1 MSQMTRVEDEIQEL
15 LSNKEEKMMQI
26 QVMLQQI
33 MQIVGGYLPSLVAAL
48 AILIIGWL
56 VALIVSAIVR
66 AALRRTTLDNRLAGW
81 IVGEEGAKGVEVE
94 RQIGRGVYYLI
105 MIFVL
110 IAFFQALGL
119 TIITEPLNQLLI
131 QVFEYAPRLLG
142 AGLLL
147 LIAWIVASAL
157 KLIISRVLSAAK
169 IDERLGRSAALEE
182 EKHVPLAQTL
192 GNAVYWLILLLFLP
206 AVLSALELEGLLQ
219 PVQGMINQ
227 ILGFLPNIFAA
238 GLILA
243 IGWFVARIVQQ
254 IVTNLLAAI
263 GTDQLSER
271 VGLAPALGKQR
282 LSGLLGLV
290 VYVLILIP
298 VLIAA
303 LNALA
308 LEAITQ
314 PASNMLNAILEAF
327 PAIFAAALVLVIAY
341 MVGRVVAGLIT
352 NLLSGVGF
360 NAILARLGLGKEPGE
375 GVRTP
380 SEVVGYLVLVAVMLF
395 AAIEASRLLGFVLLA
410 DLVVQFTAFASQVVL
425 GLIILA
431 IGLYLSNLAA
441 KTVQASGA
449 VQAGLLALA
458 ARVSIL
464 VLAGAMALRQMGLA
478 NEIIN
483 MAFGLL
489 LGAIAVAVALA
500 FGLGG
505 RELAARE
512 LEGWLQSVKG
522 SKSSEE

>member
-1 MSQMTRVEDEIQEL
+1 MQVILDQITRL
-15 LSNKEEKMMQI
+15 
-26 QVMLQQI
+26 
-33 MQIVGGYLPSLVAAL
+33 VGAYIPNLVAAL
-48 AILIIGWL
+48 AILIVGWL

-66 AALRRTTLDNRLAGW
+66 GVLRRTSLDNRLARL
-81 IVGEEGAKGVEVE
+81 IMGEKAAEGVEME
-94 RQIGRGVYYLI
+94 RQIARGVYYLI

-110 IAFFQALGL
+110 IAFFQTLGL
-119 TIITEPLNQLLI
+119 TLITEPLNQLLI
-131 QVFEYAPRLLG
+131 QVFQYAPRLLG

-147 LIAWIVASAL
+147 LIAWIVASVLKFAL
-157 KLIISRVLSAAK
+157 SRVLTAAK
-169 IDERLGRSAALEE
+169 IDERLGSEAGLEE
-182 EKHVPLAQTL
+182 EKRVPLAQTL
-192 GNAVYWLILLLFLP
+192 GNAVYWLVFLLFLP

-227 ILGFLPNIFAA
+227 LLGFLPNIFAA

-263 GTDQLSER
+263 GADRLSER
-271 VGLAPALGKQR
+271 VGLAPVLGERR

-290 VYVLILIP
+290 VYILILIP

-314 PASNMLNAILEAF
+314 PASNMLNAILEAI
-327 PAIFAAALVLVIAY
+327 PSIFAAILVVVIAY
-341 MVGRVVAGLIT
+341 VVGRVVAGLIA
-352 NLLSGVGF
+352 NLLTGVGF
-360 NAILARLGLGKEPGE
+360 NAVLARLGLGKEPVEGE
-375 GVRTP
+375 RTP
-380 SEVVGYLVLVAVMLF
+380 SEIVGYLVLVAIMLF

-410 DLVVQFTAFASQVVL
+410 DLVSEFTAFAGQVIL
-425 GLIILA
+425 GLIIFT
-431 IGLYLSNLAA
+431 IGLYLANLAA
-441 KTVQASGA
+441 NTVQASGA
-449 VQAGLLALA
+449 AQASWLAMA

-483 MAFGLL
+483 LAFGLL
-489 LGAIAVAVALA
+489 LGAIAVAMALA

-505 RELAARE
+505 RELAAHE
-512 LEGWLQSVKG
+512 LEEWRQSIKTE
-522 SKSSEE
+522 KS

>member
-1 MSQMTRVEDEIQEL
+1 MQVIWDQITRL
-15 LSNKEEKMMQI
+15 
-26 QVMLQQI
+26 
-33 MQIVGGYLPSLVAAL
+33 VGAYIPNLIAAL
-48 AILIIGWL
+48 AILIVGWL

-66 AALRRTTLDNRLAGW
+66 GVLRRTSLDNRLARW
-81 IVGEEGAKGVEVE
+81 IMGEKAAEGVEME
-94 RQIGRGVYYLI
+94 RQIARGVYYLI

-110 IAFFQALGL
+110 IAFFQTLGL
-119 TIITEPLNQLLI
+119 TLITEPLNQLLI
-131 QVFEYAPRLLG
+131 QVFQYAPRLLG

-147 LIAWIVASAL
+147 LVAWIVASVLKFAL
-157 KLIISRVLSAAK
+157 SRVLTAAK
-169 IDERLGRSAALEE
+169 IDERLGSEAGLEE
-182 EKHVPLAQTL
+182 EKRVPLAQTL
-192 GNAVYWLILLLFLP
+192 GNAVYWLVFLLFLP
-206 AVLSALELEGLLQ
+206 AVLSALELQGLLQ

-227 ILGFLPNIFAA
+227 LLGFLPNIFAA

-263 GTDQLSER
+263 GADRLSER
-271 VGLAPALGKQR
+271 VGLAPVLGERR

-290 VYVLILIP
+290 VYILILIP

-314 PASNMLNAILEAF
+314 PASNMLNAILEAI
-327 PAIFAAALVLVIAY
+327 PAIFAAILVVVIAY
-341 MVGRVVAGLIT
+341 VVGRVVAGLIA
-352 NLLSGVGF
+352 NLLTEVGF
-360 NAILARLGLGKEPGE
+360 NAVLARLGLGKEPAEGE
-375 GVRTP
+375 RTP
-380 SEVVGYLVLVAVMLF
+380 SEIVGYLVLVAIMLF

-410 DLVVQFTAFASQVVL
+410 DLVSEFTAFAGQVIL
-425 GLIILA
+425 GLIIFT
-431 IGLYLSNLAA
+431 IGLYLANLAA
-441 KTVQASGA
+441 NTVQASGA
-449 VQAGLLALA
+449 AQAGWLAMA

-483 MAFGLL
+483 LAFGLL

-505 RELAARE
+505 REIAARE
-512 LEGWLQSVKG
+512 VEGWLQSLK
-522 SKSSEE
+522 SEES

>member
-1 MSQMTRVEDEIQEL
+1 MQVILDQITRL
-15 LSNKEEKMMQI
+15 
-26 QVMLQQI
+26 
-33 MQIVGGYLPSLVAAL
+33 VGAYIPNLVAAL
-48 AILIIGWL
+48 AILIVGWL

-66 AALRRTTLDNRLAGW
+66 GVLRRTSLDNRLARL
-81 IVGEEGAKGVEVE
+81 IVGEKAAEGVEME
-94 RQIGRGVYYLI
+94 RQIARGVYYLI

-119 TIITEPLNQLLI
+119 TLITEPLNQLLI
-131 QVFEYAPRLLG
+131 QVFQYAPRLLG

-147 LIAWIVASAL
+147 LIAWIVASVLKFAL
-157 KLIISRVLSAAK
+157 SRVLTAAK
-169 IDERLGRSAALEE
+169 IDERLGSEAGLEE
-182 EKHVPLAQTL
+182 EKRVPLAQTL
-192 GNAVYWLILLLFLP
+192 GNAVYWLVFLLFLP

-227 ILGFLPNIFAA
+227 LLGFLPNVFAA

-254 IVTNLLAAI
+254 IVTNLLAAV
-263 GTDQLSER
+263 GADRLSER
-271 VGLAPALGKQR
+271 VGLAPVLGERR

-290 VYVLILIP
+290 VYILILIP

-314 PASNMLNAILEAF
+314 PASNMLNAILEAI
-327 PAIFAAALVLVIAY
+327 PAIFAAILVVVIAY
-341 MVGRVVAGLIT
+341 VVGRVVAGLIA
-352 NLLSGVGF
+352 NLLTGVGF
-360 NAILARLGLGKEPGE
+360 NAVLARLGLGKEPAEGE
-375 GVRTP
+375 RTP
-380 SEVVGYLVLVAVMLF
+380 SEIVGYLVLVAIMLF

-410 DLVVQFTAFASQVVL
+410 DLVTEFTAFAGQVVL
-425 GLIILA
+425 GLIIFT
-431 IGLYLSNLAA
+431 IGLYLANLAA
-441 KTVQASGA
+441 NTVQASGA
-449 VQAGLLALA
+449 AQAGWLAMA

-483 MAFGLL
+483 LAFGLL

-505 RELAARE
+505 REAAARE
-512 LEGWLQSVKG
+512 VEGWLQSLK
-522 SKSSEE
+522 SEES